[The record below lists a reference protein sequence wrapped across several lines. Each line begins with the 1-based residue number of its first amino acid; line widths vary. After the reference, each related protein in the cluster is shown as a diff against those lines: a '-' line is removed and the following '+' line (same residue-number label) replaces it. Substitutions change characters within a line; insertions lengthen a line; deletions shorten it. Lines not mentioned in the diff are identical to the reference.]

1 MVKAAADK
9 AKEDVAPEVAD
20 DETVKAAEA
29 AVDKA
34 LADLEKAIAD
44 AETFKDNEAIAAA
57 QKAAED
63 AVAALKETAAAAKE
77 AYDKAQAEKKAANET
92 AYNKLSNQIAG
103 LQNKL
108 DMAKMTVD
116 ASCPD
121 VADNF
126 ADRVKAIQD
135 EIDALKAAL
144 DAAYAAVEL
153 NAESQLDAEV
163 VASIEEQISGLVKE
177 AGKEQAAFVENREAY
192 NRLTSELN
200 DVKDDFADAMAI
212 ITDKTKYPD
221 AEENLAED
229 IAAVQKMID
238 DAAAEIQAGYEAGTL
253 NAESSIDAPAIKK
266 AIADMLEKA
275 KLVGIATIRT
285 VENAETYYDL
295 NGRVLSAPR
304 AGQTVIVRM
313 KDGSTK
319 KVNLR

>member
-1 MVKAAADK
+1 
-9 AKEDVAPEVAD
+9 
-20 DETVKAAEA
+20 
-29 AVDKA
+29 
-34 LADLEKAIAD
+34 
-44 AETFKDNEAIAAA
+44 
-57 QKAAED
+57 
-63 AVAALKETAAAAKE
+63 
-77 AYDKAQAEKKAANET
+77 
-92 AYNKLSNQIAG
+92 
-103 LQNKL
+103 
-108 DMAKMTVD
+108 MAKMTVD

-153 NAESQLDAEV
+153 NADSQLDAEV

-200 DVKDDFADAMAI
+200 DVKEDFADAMAI
-212 ITDKTKYPD
+212 ITDKSKYPD
-221 AEENLAED
+221 AEENLADD

-253 NAESSIDAPAIKK
+253 NAESSIDAAAIKK
-266 AIADMLEKA
+266 AIADMLDKA
-275 KLVGIATIRT
+275 KVVAIASIRT